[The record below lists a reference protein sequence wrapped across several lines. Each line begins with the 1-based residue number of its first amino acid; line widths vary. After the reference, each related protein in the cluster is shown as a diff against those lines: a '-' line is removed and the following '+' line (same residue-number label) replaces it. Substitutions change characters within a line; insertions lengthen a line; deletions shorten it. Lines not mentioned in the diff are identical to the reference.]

1 MLLDVARLLCG
12 LLIVAFHRPIADL
25 ILREEERLVVLFRN
39 RGVPLPRI
47 PTRATVHNI
56 YFGLGMFV
64 CLFSLVRLWAT
75 LHP

>member
-1 MLLDVARLLCG
+1 MVVDVARLIFG
-12 LLIVAFHRPIADL
+12 LLIVAFHRPIADF
-25 ILREEERLVVLFRN
+25 ILYEEERVVVLFRS

-47 PTRATVHNI
+47 PTRSVAHNI

-64 CLFSLVRLWAT
+64 CLFSLVRLWTT